1 MQPILELFLE
11 QLALLKD
18 PSGPS
23 YTDAFGLL
31 ERLTEI
37 RGFMLVFDCPEPENI
52 IVSLVS
58 TCVSAARP
66 GKNQETYNQLE
77 NLMAPLL
84 TNILGE
90 APRHPVQSL
99 KRKWLKI
106 NETQND
112 GLFICGRYIVPAT
125 GNKCARDF
133 QHYPMTREDQNNLTW
148 IPD

>member
-90 APRHPVQSL
+90 ARHRSMRL
-99 KRKWLKI
+99 KLMDCSAVEGTWCLQ
-106 NETQND
+106 ETVHTQEILRPISD
-112 GLFICGRYIVPAT
+112 PTL
-125 GNKCARDF
+125 
-133 QHYPMTREDQNNLTW
+133 QHCPTTLEDQNNLT
-148 IPD
+148 

>member
-66 GKNQETYNQLE
+66 GKNQETHNQLE

-90 APRHPVQSL
+90 ALHRSMRL
-99 KRKWLKI
+99 KLMDCSAVEGTWCLQ
-106 NETQND
+106 ETVHTQEILRPISD
-112 GLFICGRYIVPAT
+112 PTL
-125 GNKCARDF
+125 
-133 QHYPMTREDQNNLTW
+133 QHCPTTLEDQNNLT
-148 IPD
+148 